1 LTQKRNTS
9 FWLSLFLLL
18 LTAVFSIGAFI
29 QWYSLS
35 FFVGSLFFV
44 HWLGIAATLFIAS
57 LIPVYY
63 VLKRKRPKV
72 IKTLLKVH
80 VFGNLVSFMLVS
92 IHFAQNTGRLSGYFL
107 RLNFG
112 FVLFLVLCI
121 IVATGMIERFGHN
134 QKLARFTR
142 PIHRYIVVVF
152 YFVVVIHTL
161 QGFIVI

>member
-1 LTQKRNTS
+1 MV
-9 FWLSLFLLL
+9 FLLL
-18 LTAVFSIGAFI
+18 SVIFSALAYF

-35 FFVGSLFFV
+35 FFIGSLFFV
-44 HWLGIAATLFIAS
+44 HWLGIAATLFIAL

-72 IKTLLKVH
+72 IKTLLRVH

-112 FVLFLVLCI
+112 FVLFLVLCK
-121 IVATGMIERFGHN
+121 IVVTGMIERFGQN
-134 QKLARFTR
+134 LKLARFTR
-142 PIHRYIVVVF
+142 PIHRYIVIVF
-152 YFVVVIHTL
+152 YFVIVIHIL
-161 QGFIVI
+161 QGLNFI

>member
-1 LTQKRNTS
+1 MV
-9 FWLSLFLLL
+9 FLLL
-18 LTAVFSIGAFI
+18 SAIFSALAYF

-63 VLKRKRPKV
+63 FLKHKRPKV
-72 IKTLLKVH
+72 IKTLLKIH
-80 VFGNLVSFMLVS
+80 VFGNLVSFMLIS

-121 IVATGMIERFGHN
+121 IVVTGMIERFG
-134 QKLARFTR
+134 QKPKLERFTG
-142 PIHRYIVVVF
+142 PIHRYIVIVF
-152 YFVVVIHTL
+152 YFVVIIHML
-161 QGFIVI
+161 QGLSFI